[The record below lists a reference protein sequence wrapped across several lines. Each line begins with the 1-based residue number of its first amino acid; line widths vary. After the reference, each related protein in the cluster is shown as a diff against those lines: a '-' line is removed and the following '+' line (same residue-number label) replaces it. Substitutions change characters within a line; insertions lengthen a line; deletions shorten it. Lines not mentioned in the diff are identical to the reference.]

1 MEHIGT
7 GLVSL
12 QLREIIRAQI
22 EEGIYLPGTA
32 IPPENELAAQYDVN
46 RLTVRTAIGALV
58 YEGLLKRVQG
68 KGVYV
73 LGEKMNRDLDNL
85 GGFTQTIRQKNA
97 VPSTRI
103 LTKALRPAGN
113 KYALVF
119 GIQPEDSIYYIK
131 RICYV
136 SDEPV
141 SLEEVFIPHYVV
153 PKLEGIDLSVF
164 SLYEV
169 YDFYHVRPKQAR
181 QTLDLAVLEANDAR
195 LLGIS
200 CEQAVMLFEC
210 TSQDENGRVIEFSR
224 NYTRG
229 DKCNFTVH
237 FQK

>member
-7 GLVSL
+7 GPVSL

-46 RLTVRTAIGALV
+46 RLTVRTAIEALV

>member
-7 GLVSL
+7 GPVSL

-210 TSQDENGRVIEFSR
+210 TSQDENDRVIEFSR

>member
-1 MEHIGT
+1 MEHIGN

-22 EEGIYLPGTA
+22 EEGIYPPGTA

-46 RLTVRTAIGALV
+46 CLTVRTAIGALV

>member
-7 GLVSL
+7 GPVSL

-46 RLTVRTAIGALV
+46 RLTVRTAIEALV

-181 QTLDLAVLEANDAR
+181 QSLDLAVLEANDAR

-210 TSQDENGRVIEFSR
+210 TSQDENDRVIEFSR

>member
-7 GLVSL
+7 GPVSL

-46 RLTVRTAIGALV
+46 RLTVRTAIEALV

-210 TSQDENGRVIEFSR
+210 TSQDENDRVIEFSR

>member
-1 MEHIGT
+1 M
-7 GLVSL
+7 
-12 QLREIIRAQI
+12 
-22 EEGIYLPGTA
+22 
-32 IPPENELAAQYDVN
+32 
-46 RLTVRTAIGALV
+46 
-58 YEGLLKRVQG
+58 
-68 KGVYV
+68 
-73 LGEKMNRDLDNL
+73 
-85 GGFTQTIRQKNA
+85 
-97 VPSTRI
+97 
-103 LTKALRPAGN
+103 
-113 KYALVF
+113 
-119 GIQPEDSIYYIK
+119 
-131 RICYV
+131 

-229 DKCNFTVH
+229 DKYNFTVH

>member
-7 GLVSL
+7 GPVSL

-22 EEGIYLPGTA
+22 EEGIYPPGTA

-46 RLTVRTAIGALV
+46 RLTVRTAIEALV

-68 KGVYV
+68 KGR
-73 LGEKMNRDLDNL
+73 LCAGGKDEPGPGQS

-136 SDEPV
+136 SDEPFRWKRF
-141 SLEEVFIPHYVV
+141 SFRIMWSRSWKESICPSFLCMRFMIFITCAQTSAANAGPGCAGSKRRASARHFMRA
-153 PKLEGIDLSVF
+153 GRDA
-164 SLYEV
+164 
-169 YDFYHVRPKQAR
+169 VR
-181 QTLDLAVLEANDAR
+181 
-195 LLGIS
+195 
-200 CEQAVMLFEC
+200 
-210 TSQDENGRVIEFSR
+210 
-224 NYTRG
+224 
-229 DKCNFTVH
+229 VH
-237 FQK
+237 QPG

>member
-7 GLVSL
+7 GPVSL